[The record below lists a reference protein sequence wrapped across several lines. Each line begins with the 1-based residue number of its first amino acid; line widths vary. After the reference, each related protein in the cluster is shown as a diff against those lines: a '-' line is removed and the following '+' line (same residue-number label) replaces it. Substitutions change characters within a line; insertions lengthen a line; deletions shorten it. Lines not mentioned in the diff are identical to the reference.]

1 MKRRAFIAGLAGAL
15 VAPHGAVAQTAA
27 RPARIGVVEFG
38 NPPDGGFVRG
48 YLAALGALG
57 YAEPATLR
65 VERRYAL
72 GNPARFGELLGE
84 LASSGVGLVFTV
96 GNDIAQ
102 VAKTAAPSLAV
113 VTAGSEDPVMSGLIA
128 DYRRPGGNITG
139 VTYLST
145 ELATKR
151 LELLR
156 ETVPGLARVAVLWD
170 PAHFDTYYKDME
182 PAARA
187 LGIQLHLLEA
197 REPGAIDAAIKVAR
211 KLQAQAVFVVPS
223 RMLNL
228 QARRLGELAV
238 AARMPTIAAY
248 ANFAEAGG
256 LLSYGAVGQDM
267 LRRAAVQTARI
278 LGGAKAGELPF
289 ERAATFELV
298 VNLKTARALE
308 IAIPQT
314 VLLRA
319 NRVIE

>member
-1 MKRRAFIAGLAGAL
+1 MNRRELLLAAGAL
-15 VAPHGAVAQTAA
+15 FLHPHAGAQTAP

-57 YAEPATLR
+57 FTEPATLR
-65 VERRYAL
+65 VERRYAQ
-72 GNPARFGELLGE
+72 GKPERFGELLGE

-102 VAKTAAPSLAV
+102 VAKATLPSLAV

-156 ETVPGLARVAVLWD
+156 DTVPGLARVAVLWD
-170 PAHFDTYYKDME
+170 PSHFDTYYKDME

-187 LGIQLHLLEA
+187 LGVQLHLLEA
-197 REPGAIDAAIKVAR
+197 RDPGAVDAAFVAAR
-211 KLQAQAVFVVPS
+211 KQQAQAVFVVPS

-298 VNLKTARALE
+298 VNLTTARALG
-308 IAIPQT
+308 ITIPQA

-319 NRVIE
+319 DRVIE

>member
-1 MKRRAFIAGLAGAL
+1 MRRRELLLAAGAL
-15 VAPHGAVAQTAA
+15 FVHPPAGAQAAA

-57 YAEPATLR
+57 FAEPATLR
-65 VERRYAL
+65 VERRYAQ
-72 GNPARFGELLGE
+72 GNPARFAELLAE
-84 LASSGVGLVFTV
+84 LAASGVGLVFTV

-102 VAKTAAPSLAV
+102 VAKVAAPSLAV

-156 ETVPGLARVAVLWD
+156 DTVPGLARVAVLWD
-170 PAHFDTYYKDME
+170 PAHFDTYFKDME

-187 LGIQLHLLEA
+187 LGVQLQLLEA
-197 REPGAIDAAIKVAR
+197 REPGAIDAAIKAAQ

-298 VNLKTARALE
+298 VNLKTARALG
-308 IAIPQT
+308 ITVPQA

-319 NRVIE
+319 DRVIE